1 MTLDSAWK
9 HREAADPQWAERA
22 ACIGMT
28 DVMFGFVT
36 SRRLGVNW
44 SRARKVCA
52 SCPVRD
58 ACLEHALAND
68 ETDGMWGGKSPG
80 ERVGLAVRR
89 THVCTECSA
98 AYEPVKNVQKVCSDE
113 CRRVR
118 IRRQE
123 TESYRRRT
131 ARLEPRS
138 CVQCNAWFHP
148 LSLRAETCSEECR
161 TIRKWAWRAT
171 G

>member
-9 HREAADPQWAERA
+9 HREAADPLWAERA

-28 DVMFGFVT
+28 DIMFGFVT
-36 SRRLGVNW
+36 TRRLGVNW

-80 ERVGLAVRR
+80 ERVDLAVRR
-89 THVCTECSA
+89 THDGRHGT
-98 AYEPVKNVQKVCSDE
+98 
-113 CRRVR
+113 
-118 IRRQE
+118 
-123 TESYRRRT
+123 
-131 ARLEPRS
+131 
-138 CVQCNAWFHP
+138 
-148 LSLRAETCSEECR
+148 LRAVRAGCDCDLCADCR
-161 TIRKWAWRAT
+161 TYLEMSA
-171 G
+171 